1 MNGVDGVF
9 ASSGTLARQIE
20 GGAPADIFISANPK
34 WSDYLIEK
42 GIEGAIDN
50 KTVTYDLERQMDG
63 ATLLSCSAFGKAIV
77 ENM

>member
-1 MNGVDGVF
+1 MGWKE
-9 ASSGTLARQIE
+9 A
-20 GGAPADIFISANPK
+20 AD
-34 WSDYLIEK
+34 LIEK